1 MSRLILI
8 KPIEKYA
15 EQVMDYKN
23 EMLKNGDSFDGC
35 AGLEDVD
42 SFSQWVD
49 FERRLKAKYQEGYV
63 PSEVYLAIRIG
74 DDVLVGIIDFRHPLS
89 DFLKNFGGNIGYS
102 IRPSERRKGYATEM
116 LKLLLPICKDMGEH
130 KLLLNCDKGN
140 IFSSK
145 TILNNGGILE
155 NEVADSVGLS
165 KTGVIQRYWI
175 TL

>member
-23 EMLKNGDSFDGC
+23 EMLK
-35 AGLEDVD
+35 
-42 SFSQWVD
+42 
-49 FERRLKAKYQEGYV
+49 
-63 PSEVYLAIRIG
+63 
-74 DDVLVGIIDFRHPLS
+74 
-89 DFLKNFGGNIGYS
+89 
-102 IRPSERRKGYATEM
+102 
-116 LKLLLPICKDMGEH
+116 LLLPICKDMGEH
-130 KLLLNCDKGN
+130 KLLLTCDKGN

-155 NEVADSVGLS
+155 NEVVDSVGLS

>member
-35 AGLEDVD
+35 AELEDVD
-42 SFSQWVD
+42 SFSQWID
-49 FERRLKAKYQEGYV
+49 FEQRLKAKYQEGYV
-63 PSEVYLAIRIG
+63 PSEVYLAIQKE

-130 KLLLNCDKGN
+130 KLLLTCDKEN

>member
-23 EMLKNGDSFDGC
+23 EMFKNRDSFDGC

-63 PSEVYLAIRIG
+63 PSEVYLAIRK
-74 DDVLVGIIDFRHPLS
+74 DKIIITYLQGY
-89 DFLKNFGGNIGYS
+89 GG
-102 IRPSERRKGYATEM
+102 T
-116 LKLLLPICKDMGEH
+116 
-130 KLLLNCDKGN
+130 
-140 IFSSK
+140 
-145 TILNNGGILE
+145 
-155 NEVADSVGLS
+155 
-165 KTGVIQRYWI
+165 
-175 TL
+175 